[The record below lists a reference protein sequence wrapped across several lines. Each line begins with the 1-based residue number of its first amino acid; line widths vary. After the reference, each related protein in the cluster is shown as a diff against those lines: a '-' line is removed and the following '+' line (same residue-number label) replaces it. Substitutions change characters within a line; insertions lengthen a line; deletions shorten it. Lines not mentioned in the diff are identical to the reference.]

1 MIGTRIADKI
11 TKVTKTSPRND
22 SETVTSEYEKRITY
36 EKNMYIQKKH
46 RKLFMVEI
54 LRINNLNLGQKIWL
68 KQRMTL
74 MEHMTPV
81 I

>member
-1 MIGTRIADKI
+1 
-11 TKVTKTSPRND
+11 
-22 SETVTSEYEKRITY
+22 
-36 EKNMYIQKKH
+36 MYIQKKH